1 LSNVILTAPHG
12 TIDAGAAGIRVAG
25 NGTFNALQILN
36 AFNIQVT
43 GTAVGL
49 PTVQGPPV
57 AALTA
62 TSNVAGSAVKT
73 EAPTSN
79 NNADRPSVVIVEF
92 LGFGGEGGNQDNPPP
107 RQDERQDKK
116 PDQQSYDRSGMFRVL
131 GNGEFTSEQMKDLT
145 DEERSRLIQA
155 VQNQQ

>member
-1 LSNVILTAPHG
+1 CDSDGYCRVNPAGLVTGAGIGALLSIPGQDPTLSNVILTAPHG

-43 GTAVGL
+43 RTAVGL

-57 AALTA
+57 VALTTA
-62 TSNVAGSAVKT
+62 SNVAGSAVKT
-73 EAPTSN
+73 EAPAGN

-92 LGFGGEGGNQDNPPP
+92 LGFGGSDDATPNQDNS
-107 RQDERQDKK
+107 RQQRDDRCT
-116 PDQQSYDRSGMFRVL
+116 QQQEY
-131 GNGEFTSEQMKDLT
+131 NP
-145 DEERSRLIQA
+145 
-155 VQNQQ
+155 N